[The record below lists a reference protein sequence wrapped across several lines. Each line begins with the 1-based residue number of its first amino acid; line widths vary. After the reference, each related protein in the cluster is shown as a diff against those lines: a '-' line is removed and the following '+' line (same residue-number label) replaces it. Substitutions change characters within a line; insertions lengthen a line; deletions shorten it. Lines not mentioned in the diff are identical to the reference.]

1 MVSEKEK
8 MLQGKIYDP
17 SDDELAALRKKAHK
31 LSRLY
36 NQLDEDDPERERL
49 LQDLIPNMGQGVYLQ
64 GPIQF
69 DYGCNTTMGDDV
81 FVNFNLTVLD
91 VCPVKI
97 GSSTYFGPN
106 VSIMTPIHPLLGEER
121 KLFINAKGNRT
132 DMEYAKPIVIGSN
145 CWIATGVII
154 CGGVTIG
161 DNVVI
166 GAGAVVTHDI
176 PSGVLAAGIPCK
188 VIRKLTEEDSIY
200 KNKNLW

>member
-17 SDDELAALRKKAHK
+17 SDDELIALRKKAHK

-81 FVNFNLTVLD
+81 FANFNLTVLD

-97 GSSTYFGPN
+97 GSNTYFGPN

>member
-81 FVNFNLTVLD
+81 FANFNLTVLD

-121 KLFINAKGNRT
+121 KIFTNAKGNRT

>member
-1 MVSEKEK
+1 MSEKEK
-8 MLQGKIYDP
+8 MLLGKIYDP
-17 SDDELAALRKKAHK
+17 SDDELVSLRKKAHK

-36 NQLDEDDPERERL
+36 NQLDEDDPERDRL
-49 LQDLIPNMGQGVYLQ
+49 LHSLIPNIGQGVYLQ

-69 DYGCNTTMGDDV
+69 DYGCNTSMGDDV
-81 FVNFNLTVLD
+81 FANFNLTVLD

-121 KLFINAKGNRT
+121 KIFTNAKGNRT

-145 CWIATGVII
+145 CWIAAGVII

-176 PSGVLAAGIPCK
+176 PSGAFAAGTPCK

>member
-49 LQDLIPNMGQGVYLQ
+49 LKDLIPNMGQGVYLQ

-81 FVNFNLTVLD
+81 FANFNLTVLD

-121 KLFINAKGNRT
+121 KIFINAKGNRT

-176 PSGVLAAGIPCK
+176 PDGVLAAGIPCK

>member
-17 SDDELAALRKKAHK
+17 SDDELVALRKKAHK

-81 FVNFNLTVLD
+81 FANFNLTVLD

-121 KLFINAKGNRT
+121 KIFINAKGNRT

>member
-1 MVSEKEK
+1 
-8 MLQGKIYDP
+8 
-17 SDDELAALRKKAHK
+17 
-31 LSRLY
+31 
-36 NQLDEDDPERERL
+36 
-49 LQDLIPNMGQGVYLQ
+49 
-64 GPIQF
+64 
-69 DYGCNTTMGDDV
+69 
-81 FVNFNLTVLD
+81 
-91 VCPVKI
+91 
-97 GSSTYFGPN
+97 
-106 VSIMTPIHPLLGEER
+106 MTPIHPLLGEER
-121 KLFINAKGNRT
+121 KLFINAKGNQS

-176 PSGVLAAGIPCK
+176 PSGVLAAGVPCK

>member
-17 SDDELAALRKKAHK
+17 SDDELVALRKKAHK

-49 LQDLIPNMGQGVYLQ
+49 LQDLIPNKGQGVYLQ

-81 FVNFNLTVLD
+81 FANFNLTVLD

-121 KLFINAKGNRT
+121 KIFINAKGNRT

-200 KNKNLW
+200 KSKNLW

>member
-81 FVNFNLTVLD
+81 FANFNLTVLD

-121 KLFINAKGNRT
+121 KIFINAKGNRT

>member
-1 MVSEKEK
+1 MASEKEK

-81 FVNFNLTVLD
+81 FANFNLTVLD

>member
-17 SDDELAALRKKAHK
+17 SDDELVALRKKAHK

-49 LQDLIPNMGQGVYLQ
+49 LQDLIPNRGQGVYLQ

-81 FVNFNLTVLD
+81 FANFNLTVLD

-97 GSSTYFGPN
+97 GNKTYFGPN
-106 VSIMTPIHPLLGEER
+106 VSIMTPMHPLLGEER
-121 KLFINAKGNRT
+121 KIFINAKGSQS

-188 VIRKLTEEDSIY
+188 VIRKLTESDSIY
-200 KNKNLW
+200 KNKNIW